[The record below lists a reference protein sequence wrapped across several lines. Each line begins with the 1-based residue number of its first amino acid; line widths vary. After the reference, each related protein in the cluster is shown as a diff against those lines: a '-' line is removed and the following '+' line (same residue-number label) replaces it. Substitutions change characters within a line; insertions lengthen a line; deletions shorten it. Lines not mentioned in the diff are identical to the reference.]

1 MNGFKFLEIIE
12 NLNGHEKNRFRKYLD
27 SPYFN
32 TDQTLVSL
40 YEHILQHIPD
50 HDLTREQLD
59 HFLHP
64 GQVFNY
70 DRITNYLSYLTR
82 HAEDFLALERMRKD
96 PFQLRFQTMLEARDR
111 DLGQVF
117 RDIDRRFEKE
127 FSNSDFQDERDFYRL
142 QLVDDA
148 RNTYA
153 LASEQRIAST
163 HLDNRIEHIQQ
174 YYLTSMLKSVCQ
186 LFNQGNVI
194 QSGGGEVKYGDF
206 VDYMGERIHRYSDQP
221 CIRLYY
227 LVLMTLWDGDNV
239 EHYYS
244 LRNLLVQWRDILPP
258 DERST
263 IIQYA
268 QNYCIKQSNRGNV
281 IFLEE
286 LFDWYK
292 IMLEDELIYYQ
303 GKISPLIVKNIVT
316 LGVRL
321 EKFDWT
327 EKFLSEIALR
337 ISPEFR
343 DNTMKYNL
351 AYLHHGK
358 GEPEAALRFLRE
370 AEFRDV
376 YYDLGARTLLLKIYF
391 ELDEQEGFYSLVHSF
406 RIFLR
411 RNKLISSYQ
420 RKVHLNLIKF
430 TSRLNTL
437 RVRAITQSP
446 SVFRLNVQKLKSRIE
461 TTREITNINWLLARL
476 EELVS

>member
-1 MNGFKFLEIIE
+1 MQGFKFLEIIDT
-12 NLNGHEKNRFRKYLD
+12 LNGHEKNRFRKYLN

-40 YEHILQHIPD
+40 YEYILQHTSG
-50 HDLTREQLD
+50 HAFTREQLD
-59 HFLHP
+59 SFLHP
-64 GQVFNY
+64 GQDFQYN
-70 DRITNYLSYLTR
+70 RITNYLSYLTR
-82 HAEDFLALERMRKD
+82 HAEDFLALERMKKD
-96 PFQLRFQTMLEARDR
+96 SFLFRFQTMVEARDR
-111 DLGQVF
+111 NLGQVF
-117 RDIDRRFEKE
+117 KDLDRKFDKA
-127 FSNSDFQDERDFYRL
+127 FSNADYQDERDFYRL
-142 QLVDDA
+142 QLVDDT

-153 LASEQRIAST
+153 LASEQRVAST

-206 VDYMGERIHRYSDQP
+206 VDYIGDRIHLYANQP
-221 CIRLYY
+221 CIQLYY
-227 LVLMTLWDGDNV
+227 HVLMTLWDGDNP
-239 EHYYS
+239 EYYHS
-244 LRNLLVQWRDILPP
+244 LRVLLVKWRDILPP
-258 DERST
+258 DERAT

-303 GKISPLIVKNIVT
+303 GRISPLMVKNIVT

-321 EKFDWT
+321 EKFGWT
-327 EKFLSEIALR
+327 EKFLSEIASR

-351 AYLHHGK
+351 AYFHHGK
-358 GEPEAALRFLRE
+358 GEPDTALRFLRE

-411 RNKLISSYQ
+411 RNKLVSSYQ

-446 SVFRLNVQKLKSRIE
+446 SAFRLNVQKLKTRIE